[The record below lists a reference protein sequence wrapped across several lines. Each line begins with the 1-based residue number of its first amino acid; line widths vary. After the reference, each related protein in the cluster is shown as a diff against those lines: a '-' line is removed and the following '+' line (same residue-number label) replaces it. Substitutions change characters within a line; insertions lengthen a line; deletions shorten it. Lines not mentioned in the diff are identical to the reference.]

1 MNKTQEKKKASD
13 ALGAIWE
20 IMRIN
25 STNSDNYKLAEKAW
39 DLLAPPSVPKPKKIE
54 VVDK

>member
-1 MNKTQEKKKASD
+1 MKKTQEKKKASD